1 MAASDDQGSD
11 RPPLGAGATPVT
23 RRRPGEAPGR
33 ADPFR
38 LFFEAAT
45 VGMTEVD
52 PGTGRILRANPAACA
67 LFGYSEAELL
77 GGMTFLDLTHPDD
90 RDRNRERHR
99 RLLASQDSGYT
110 VEKRYRRK
118 DGTEVWARVTAVLTR
133 TRDGRPLRNIAVIH
147 DVRERKRADERLRLA
162 QEAGQVATWEWDIL
176 ANAATCSPA
185 YFRLYGLEPSAA
197 MPSLEEWLS
206 RIHPEDRGRAAAA
219 VERAMAGA
227 PYEDEYRVVWPN
239 GEVRWLAG
247 RGTIERDAAGRPVR
261 MIGAN
266 VDITASKRAE
276 ERARMLHR
284 EMSHRV
290 TNGFQLLTS
299 LLRLQ
304 RRTIGDG
311 AAGAALDTAV
321 ARVEAMALIH
331 HRLGGRETVGVEPLD
346 AFLDALC
353 AGLRD
358 AFLAGSRQ
366 RLVLDA
372 RSGAEVPTASAVTIG
387 LLTSELVI
395 NACKHAHRPDAPG
408 TILVRLEPTPQGCR
422 LTVGD
427 DGAGLPPE
435 VDPLT
440 AQGLGMSIV
449 QAQVRQLAGRLEIDR
464 APPGVRF
471 TVTFPLPRCPR

>member
-1 MAASDDQGSD
+1 MAASDDHASD
-11 RPPLGAGATPVT
+11 RAPPGAGAAPVS
-23 RRRPGEAPGR
+23 RPLPAEAPGGE
-33 ADPFR
+33 DPFR

-67 LFGYSEAELL
+67 LFGYSETELL

-90 RDRNRERHR
+90 RERNRERHR
-99 RLLASQDSGYT
+99 RLLAGGESGYT

-118 DGTEVWARVTAVLTR
+118 DGTEVLARVTAVLTR
-133 TRDGRPLRNIAVIH
+133 TAGGRPLRNIAVIH

-162 QEAGQVATWEWDIL
+162 QEAGQVATWDWDIRT
-176 ANAATCSPA
+176 NAATCSPS
-185 YFRLYGLEPSAA
+185 YFRLYGLEPSSTT
-197 MPSLEEWLS
+197 PSLEEWLS
-206 RIHPEDRGRAAAA
+206 RIHPEDRSRAAAT
-219 VERAMAGA
+219 VERALAGA
-227 PYEDEYRVVWPN
+227 PYEDEFRVVWPN

-247 RGTIERDAAGRPVR
+247 RGTIERDADGRPVR

-304 RRTIGDG
+304 RRTIGDR

-331 HRLGGRETVGVEPLD
+331 HRLGSRETVGVEPLD
-346 AFLDALC
+346 TFLDALC

-358 AFLAGSRQ
+358 AFLAGSRR
-366 RLVLDA
+366 RLVLDP
-372 RSGAEVPTASAVTIG
+372 RSGANVPTASAVTIG

-408 TILVRLEPTPQGCR
+408 TIHVRLERVAEGCR
-422 LTVGD
+422 LTVAD
-427 DGAGLPPE
+427 DGAGLPPDL
-435 VDPLT
+435 DPLR

-449 QAQVRQLAGRLEIDR
+449 QAQVRQLDGRLEIDR
-464 APPGVRF
+464 TPPGVRF
-471 TVTFPLPRCPR
+471 TVTFPLPQG